1 MKIDSLDHRV
11 LTVKNIETTCAFYS
25 KISGMEVIVNW
36 FGQLKGFG
44 AGQRLA

>member
-1 MKIDSLDHRV
+1 MKFDSHDHFV
-11 LTVKNIETTCAFYS
+11 LTIKNIETTCAFYS
-25 KISGMEVIVNW
+25 KILGMEVIVNW